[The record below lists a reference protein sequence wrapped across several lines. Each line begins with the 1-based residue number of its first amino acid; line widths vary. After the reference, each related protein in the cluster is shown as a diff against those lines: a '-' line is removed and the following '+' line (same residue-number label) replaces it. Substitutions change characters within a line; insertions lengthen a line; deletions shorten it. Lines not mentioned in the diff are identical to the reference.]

1 MSFGEIQSEYDCV
14 CYHFNDLIPPSC
26 FKYTYD
32 VVVISFLFY
41 MLFYLPAMT
50 TTSMRIRQDHL
61 WTYCV
66 VSCIHLLPNNSFK
79 GQEKGTLGKDHDR
92 QQSGEIAE
100 SLMTQATWDGENNQV
115 SVHYQKTGD
124 KKNRGLICSPSPSRG
139 KIKGEKKNI
148 FVEKGLKHLF

>member
-1 MSFGEIQSEYDCV
+1 M
-14 CYHFNDLIPPSC
+14 
-26 FKYTYD
+26 
-32 VVVISFLFY
+32 
-41 MLFYLPAMT
+41 
-50 TTSMRIRQDHL
+50 
-61 WTYCV
+61 

-148 FVEKGLKHLF
+148 FVEKGLKHLFKSPNRHNLKRNLEESLLL